1 MLAGRDCFCS
11 HLKVQKHTIT
21 RTFSRVRLR
30 GFRGPTLCLQPSER
44 TQFSVDHII
53 QLCAKSESAT
63 KYIRHISIS
72 VLQISECSHL
82 RWMSEKQVPRGLIPQ
97 P

>member
-1 MLAGRDCFCS
+1 M
-11 HLKVQKHTIT
+11 
-21 RTFSRVRLR
+21 RV
-30 GFRGPTLCLQPSER
+30 GFKNTPNTHFFGVFRKRFQGSTLCLQPSER

>member
-1 MLAGRDCFCS
+1 MRVGFKNTPNTHFLACS
-11 HLKVQKHTIT
+11 L
-21 RTFSRVRLR
+21 LR
-30 GFRGPTLCLQPSER
+30 FRGPTLCLEPSER
-44 TQFSVDHII
+44 TQSSVDHIV

-72 VLQISECSHL
+72 VLQISECAHL